1 MATDSII
8 PRRPAGIEIKI
19 PGKDKDIL
27 EYAVAFNVPN
37 NEAFLLF
44 NPQFLTADGKLN
56 NEGKRRCRD
65 FFSYTKNREYKEKYT
80 ELLKGI
86 VGGQRQEARGQSNEI
101 DDSRKDNALKSL
113 LNQAMSL
120 VERGEDLDPDTLK
133 VIAEIYKKIGIL
145 KEEVEVQE
153 APRRYLPERC
163 SACAYRSFVES
174 NVEEG
179 KIINE
184 CDFCRTR
191 RFAEENGWH
200 FDPTKNLDLPEEL
213 TNQNKENGN

>member
-27 EYAVAFNVPN
+27 EYSAAFNVPN

-44 NPQFLTADGKLN
+44 NPQFITADGKLN

-65 FFSYTKNREYKEKYT
+65 FFSYSKNREYKEAYVQ
-80 ELLKGI
+80 LLKGI

-133 VIAEIYKKIGIL
+133 VVTEIYRKIGIL

-153 APRRYLPERC
+153 APRRYLPQRC
-163 SACAYRSFVES
+163 SSCDYRSFVES
-174 NVEEG
+174 YVETGQIENSCLRCKALDVAKEHG
-179 KIINE
+179 FRYDPKDLLRE
-184 CDFCRTR
+184 ADEKT
-191 RFAEENGWH
+191 AE
-200 FDPTKNLDLPEEL
+200 
-213 TNQNKENGN
+213 

>member
-27 EYAVAFNVPN
+27 EYSAAFGIPN

-65 FFSYTKNREYKEKYT
+65 FFSYSKNREYKETYVQ
-80 ELLKGI
+80 LLKGI

-133 VIAEIYKKIGIL
+133 VVTEIYRKIGIL

-153 APRRYLPERC
+153 APRRYLPVKCRLE
-163 SACAYRSFVES
+163 CAYRLFVES
-174 NVEEG
+174 HIESGE
-179 KIINE
+179 IIQE
-184 CDFCRTR
+184 CDYCRTR
-191 RFAEENGWH
+191 KFAEENGWH

-213 TNQNKENGN
+213 TNQNN

>member
-27 EYAVAFNVPN
+27 EYSAAFNVPN

-65 FFSYTKNREYKEKYT
+65 FFSYSKNREYKEAYT

-86 VGGQRQEARGQSNEI
+86 VGGQRQEARRQSNEI

-120 VERGEDLDPDTLK
+120 VERGENLDPDTLK

-191 RFAEENGWH
+191 KFAEENGWH
-200 FDPTKNLDLPEEL
+200 FDPTKNLDLPKE
-213 TNQNKENGN
+213 TNNQ